1 MNIWQSLAFSSVGV
15 GEQFLSNWSHR
26 IKSEGLDLTYR
37 SARSTNVFV
46 LAGKRLAI
54 QTIEDELN
62 KLIPKFIRKTEHGLL
77 DTVRKQQEANY
88 SVLIKNQE
96 TQMKKYG
103 SIHPTGGHPIVA
115 RDKYGDAVPD
125 ALILYYETDTEFA
138 VENVEYRKTA
148 NGGVTKIA
156 HSDKIKTMFHI
167 DLSPK
172 VSMNSTK
179 NIVQTTVQGRDFSR
193 KELVSGG
200 DLKFTVHGTIV
211 SDEEGIYPATAV
223 KRWKQIMQ
231 YNGIVNVNFFM
242 LNELNINQVL
252 IQDYSLGDVTY
263 KNEQPYSF
271 TCVAVEP
278 DEDVVVT
285 QDTIAKI
292 NKEIELGDT
301 NGWYKLILNKKLAG
315 IIGGAV
321 GGAIIDTAKT
331 HTAQS
336 FDKLTDLVTNL

>member
-26 IKSEGLDLTYR
+26 IKEEGLDLTYR

-46 LAGKRLAI
+46 LAGTRLVM
-54 QTIEDELN
+54 QTIEGELN
-62 KLIPKFIRKTEHGLL
+62 KLIPKFMRKTEQGLL
-77 DTVRKQQEANY
+77 DIVRKQQEANH

-96 TQMKKYG
+96 IQMKQYG
-103 SIHPTGGHPIVA
+103 AIHPVGGHAIVA
-115 RDKYGDAVPD
+115 RDKYGDVVPE
-125 ALILYYETDTEFA
+125 ALILYYETDTEFT
-138 VENVEYRKTA
+138 VENVEYRKNA
-148 NGGVTKIA
+148 FGGVTPVS

-172 VSMNSTK
+172 VSMSSTK

-200 DLKFTVHGTIV
+200 DLKFTVNGTIV
-211 SDEEGIYPATAV
+211 SDEEGVYPATAV

-231 YNGIVNVNFFM
+231 YNGIINVNFFV
-242 LNELNINQVL
+242 LNELNIKQIL
-252 IQDYSLGDVTY
+252 ITDYSLGDITH

-271 TCVAVEP
+271 TCIAVEP

-285 QDTIAKI
+285 KDTIAKI
-292 NKEIELGDT
+292 NEEIKLGEA
-301 NGWYKLILNKKLAG
+301 NEWYKLILNSKLAN
-315 IIGGAV
+315 IVGGAV
-321 GGAIIDTAKT
+321 LDTAKN
-331 HTAQS
+331 HAGAS
-336 FDKLTDLVTNL
+336 LDKLTDLVTNL